1 MIDQKYSNVCLLIN
15 IIQVHWQKSHR
26 EGVHIEPLNQFLYQK
41 LLIVILSLKLA
52 GVLRVNVNKNHR
64 LSKKSRTQSK
74 IDLVNFL
81 PVGSLSSKQK
91 ETGLD
96 F

>member
-64 LSKKSRTQSK
+64 KKKKKKVEKVADTVKNR
-74 IDLVNFL
+74 F
-81 PVGSLSSKQK
+81 G
-91 ETGLD
+91 
-96 F
+96 